1 MSEGWVPADHGDE
14 KGGLQRRVA
23 RGLTWTLIDTWGSQL
38 LALVIFTIL
47 ANLLRPEDFG
57 LVALAAVFVSLGNL
71 FVDSGLGDA
80 VIQRKS
86 ITLRQLDTAFWAAL
100 LTGTL
105 LTLAGIAVAPLL
117 GSLLGDARLEP
128 IIQAL
133 SIIFVFVALS
143 SIQMGILRREMDFRS
158 LAIRKLLA
166 IGIGGAVGVWMA
178 FNNYGP
184 WALVGQ
190 QITMALVTVVAMWAV
205 SPWRPGFSFARE
217 DFRSLFGFGIN
228 VVGADLLA
236 FISRNTDNLL
246 IGVFLG
252 PTALGYYAVAY
263 RILDT
268 SSVLLVAAARR
279 IVFPAFARLQSNL
292 ERMRRAYARMTRA
305 TSAIMVPGYIGLA
318 LVSSEAIVLLF
329 GDQWAPAVPAAII
342 LFLIGPVTSIASF
355 SGAVLTA
362 SGRPDMTFRFR
373 LISTT
378 TNVIGFFIAVLVFKN
393 FVAVAA
399 AYTIRGYLLLP
410 VNMYFLNKYAHIPY
424 RTQLEPLRGVLG
436 ATIVMVFAVVSVKL
450 LLSGLG
456 VSTLLLLVA
465 EVTAGVLAFT
475 LGMWAL
481 ERVLLRELID
491 IVLQVVPGAEAAARR
506 AGFSVHSI
514 HVVPKDAADKL
525 AVTELLADKNLKPD
539 DANYLDEGRS
549 SNPETRSSR
558 IWSYLGRRSAIPA

>member
-1 MSEGWVPADHGDE
+1 VPTDHGE
-14 KGGLQRRVA
+14 QQGGLQRRVA

-38 LALVIFTIL
+38 LGLVIFTIL
-47 ANLLRPEDFG
+47 ANLLVPEDFG

-86 ITLRQLDTAFWAAL
+86 ITRRQLDTAFWAAL
-100 LTGTL
+100 LTGAL
-105 LTLAGIAVAPLL
+105 LTLVGIAAAPLL
-117 GSLLGDARLEP
+117 ATLLRDVRLEP
-128 IIQAL
+128 IIQVL
-133 SIIFVFVALS
+133 SIIFVLVALS

-190 QITMALVTVVAMWAV
+190 QVTMAAVTVVAMWAV

-268 SSVLLVAAARR
+268 SSILLVAAARR
-279 IVFPAFARLQSNL
+279 LVFPAFARLQGHV
-292 ERMRRAYARMTRA
+292 ERVKRAYARLTRA
-305 TSAIMVPGYIGLA
+305 TSAVTVPGYLGLA
-318 LVSSEAIVLLF
+318 LVSSEAIPLLF
-329 GDQWAPAVPAAII
+329 GDQWAPAVPAAIL

-362 SGRPDMTFRFR
+362 SGRPDKTFRFR

-378 TNVIGFFIAVLVFKN
+378 TNVIGFLIAVLVFQN

-410 VNMYFLNKYAHIPY
+410 VNMYFLKAYAHIPY
-424 RTQLEPLRGVLG
+424 RTQLEPMRGVLG
-436 ATIVMVFAVVSVKL
+436 ATIIMVFAVISVKL
-450 LLSGLG
+450 LLTSVG
-456 VSTLLLLVA
+456 VSTLVLLLA
-465 EVTAGVLAFT
+465 EVVTGVLTFT

-481 ERVLLRELID
+481 ERVLLRELFD
-491 IVLQVVPGAEAAARR
+491 LVLQVVPGAEAVARR
-506 AGFSVHSI
+506 AGVSVHSV
-514 HVVPKDAADKL
+514 HVTPKVTDDV
-525 AVTELLADKNLKPD
+525 AVAELLD
-539 DANYLDEGRS
+539 DQA
-549 SNPETRSSR
+549 ETT
-558 IWSYLGRRSAIPA
+558 